1 MCSLSAFG
9 RRSSALRAQ
18 KKTLCYDGTRN
29 RGDKQKETGREDMEL
44 KVNFPLLEDAG
55 YELKA
60 QAQRMQAVSDEMQ
73 AARFSLLHFGD
84 TFWREASLTGRKVET
99 LEREIEEMRALADVL
114 LELSE
119 LYAGCERKLERG
131 TAFAFWKWKVV
142 LPPILQSEREPCW
155 IRPEQLIERF
165 EKLIGPL
172 LEGQ

>member
-1 MCSLSAFG
+1 
-9 RRSSALRAQ
+9 
-18 KKTLCYDGTRN
+18 
-29 RGDKQKETGREDMEL
+29 MEL

-60 QAQRMQAVSDEMQ
+60 QAQRMQAVSEEMQ

-99 LEREIEEMRALADVL
+99 LEREIAEMNALADVL

-119 LYAGCERKLERG
+119 LYAACERKLERG
-131 TAFAFWKWKVV
+131 TAFAFARARLTILPV
-142 LPPILQSEREPCW
+142 LVGGRETDS
-155 IRPEQLIERF
+155 ISQEQLTAAY